1 MMTGRAET
9 GAEGP
14 ADVLVYVQHLLG
26 IGHLR
31 RAAVIAKA
39 LDRAGLEVVLASGGM
54 PVAGLD
60 LGGARLIQLPPVKAQ
75 DETFAVLVDRDDRP
89 IDAAWKAAR
98 AERLCAL
105 YRALRPKAL
114 VVELFPF
121 GRRQMRFELLPLLEA
136 ARASR
141 PRPQILCSLRDVL
154 TDQRNPEKTAWMLDT
169 FARYFDLAL
178 VHGDPDFLP
187 LERSFPQ
194 AAEIAEKLRYT
205 GYVVAEMPAPGAD
218 ERAGAGAGAGVGWG
232 EVIVSTGG
240 GAVAAPLVEA
250 ALGARA
256 LSPLDAVTWRLL
268 VGPNTPEAE
277 FQDLAARA
285 PAGFVVERARPD
297 FRALL
302 ARARLSI
309 SQAGYNTVLEVL
321 AAGIPAVVAPFA
333 AGSETEQSLRA
344 GLLAERGALTVVD
357 EAALGPETLAAAVR
371 AALARDARGRGPRL
385 AGLDTSG
392 ADKTAQIV
400 RERLAIVAPR

>member
-1 MMTGRAET
+1 MTGRSET
-9 GAEGP
+9 GAGGP

-31 RAAVIAKA
+31 RAAIIAKA

-60 LGGARLIQLPPVKAQ
+60 LGGARLMQLPPVKAQ

-154 TDQRNPEKTAWMLDT
+154 TDQRNPEKTAWTLDT

-187 LERSFPQ
+187 LGRSFPQ
-194 AAEIAEKLRYT
+194 ATEIAGKLRYT

-218 ERAGAGAGAGVGWG
+218 ERAGAGVGGG

-371 AALARDARGRGPRL
+371 AALARDAGGRGPRL

>member
-1 MMTGRAET
+1 MTGPSESSAER
-9 GAEGP
+9 P

-26 IGHLR
+26 IGHLH
-31 RAAVIAKA
+31 RAAIIAKA
-39 LDRAGLEVVLASGGM
+39 LDRVGLEVVLASGGM

-60 LGGARLIQLPPVKAQ
+60 LGGARLTQLPPVRAQ
-75 DETFAVLVDRDDRP
+75 DETFAVLVDRQDRP
-89 IDAAWKAAR
+89 IDAPWKAAR

-105 YRALRPKAL
+105 YRALRPKVL

-178 VHGDPDFLP
+178 VHGDPGFLP

-194 AAEIAEKLRYT
+194 AAEIAGKLRYT

-218 ERAGAGAGAGVGWG
+218 ERAGAGGGAGEG

-240 GAVAAPLVEA
+240 GAVAAPLIEA

-256 LSPLDAVTWRLL
+256 LSPLDAATWRLL

-277 FQDLAARA
+277 FQGLAARA
-285 PAGFVVERARPD
+285 PAGFVVERARTD

-309 SQAGYNTVLEVL
+309 SQAGYNPVLEVL

-333 AGSETEQSLRA
+333 AGAETEQSLRA

-371 AALARDARGRGPRL
+371 AALARDAGGRTPRL

>member
-9 GAEGP
+9 GTGGP

-31 RAAVIAKA
+31 RAAIIARA

-60 LGGARLIQLPPVKAQ
+60 LGGARLTQLPPVRAL
-75 DETFAVLVDRDDRP
+75 DETFAVLVDHNDRP

-136 ARASR
+136 ARAKR

-194 AAEIAEKLRYT
+194 ATEIAGKLRYT

-218 ERAGAGAGAGVGWG
+218 ERAGEG

-256 LSPLDAVTWRLL
+256 LSPLDAATWRLL

-371 AALARDARGRGPRL
+371 AALARDAGGRGPRL

-392 ADKTAQIV
+392 ADKTARIV
-400 RERLAIVAPR
+400 RERLAIVVPR